1 MRKTFQKR
9 IVLLWIFLFLYIV
22 YSSIYLKT
30 QKDQP
35 LKNNLSLS
43 NKKSQCKI
51 SDKKNT
57 ACDLLRQQAAHYNT
71 KYKYN

>member
-43 NKKSQCKI
+43 NKKANAKYPI
-51 SDKKNT
+51 KKY
-57 ACDLLRQQAAHYNT
+57 CL
-71 KYKYN
+71 